1 MKKRTKILSVIM
13 AGTIAGTI
21 ALSGCSL
28 VSADPQADM
37 NQVIA
42 EVDVTASEELD
53 TIAQSVLGND
63 VSLSDYDDAIT
74 STEIYKRDLVALFLG
89 SASSLLSDG
98 TTTYGEA
105 FETLAET
112 LVQNEILIQYTTMAT
127 LADMVEDK
135 IYSSADAAVAAF
147 NAFETD
153 AARYE
158 WILAYQAEKYEYYE
172 GEEISYVSLVQ
183 YTLYSSI
190 NSTID
195 GYEEDYLD
203 IDDDDDTSSATLPTN
218 VDTEVDNYY
227 PVKDGKLD
235 YGIYTGYGD
244 YLISDS
250 GAYSEDALEGSTRY
264 TRMKAYNDFI
274 QLLDSNYLI
283 TDDDDIRDVL
293 SLNYVQNQ
301 YVNLLCEQMINN
313 YFELYEYALEED
325 LASGD
330 YKWVQER
337 YEELLMQQ
345 EASYTEDYTALESA
359 MSSMSSE
366 SFILYAPSTDN
377 GNKFG
382 YVYNIL
388 LPFSQSQSDT
398 LTALSTLL
406 DNGTIDEDDYYYYR
420 NQLLKNVTTTDQ
432 RSSWFNGG
440 VDYSFTASEYFNE
453 NEYYGS
459 SDILFFE
466 NNLTNSDRYEALE
479 NYYGR
484 YTYNGIAIQNDDDS
498 YTLIAN
504 ELDIDDMMAEISS
517 YLEFVGGL
525 EGKDY
530 TFTWYNGTSDFE
542 WDQKNGNTGFYSSDI
557 EFTYTDSSSK
567 YYGDVNYE
575 NFIYAYG
582 KIDFTD
588 FVATDLMN
596 PESDS
601 YTIMS
606 VVNELQYAYTTD
618 TSVLS
623 EYVGYSVSA
632 YSTSYVEEFEYAC
645 QKAISDY
652 GAGTF
657 MVLATDYG
665 WHIIYVTYVLETGAQ
680 YTPVWSRISTEGT
693 FENLFYEMLRSS
705 ALESASTEYQSSLLL
720 ALYIEDETVTIY
732 EDAYSDLAS
741 LSTTLS

>member
-42 EVDVTASEELD
+42 EVDITSAGELD
-53 TIAQSVLGND
+53 TVAKSVLGGD
-63 VSLSDYDDAIT
+63 VTLSDYTGAIT
-74 STEIYKRDLVALFLG
+74 STEIHKRDLVALFLG

-98 TTTYGEA
+98 STTYGEA

-127 LADMVEDK
+127 LADMVENGEEE
-135 IYSSADAAVAAF
+135 YSFSSADAAVEAF
-147 NAFETD
+147 TAKSEVE
-153 AARYE
+153 RYE
-158 WILAYQAEKYEYYE
+158 WILGYQSEKYEEYE
-172 GEEISYVSLVQ
+172 GEEIDYVSLVK

-195 GYEEDYLD
+195 GYEEDVLGL
-203 IDDDDDTSSATLPTN
+203 DDDDDSSSATLPTN
-218 VDTEVDNYY
+218 VDTEVENYY
-227 PVKDGKLD
+227 PVDDGGNLK

-244 YLISDS
+244 YLIGGS
-250 GAYSEDALEGSTRY
+250 GIYAYDALEGSTRY

-283 TDDDDIRDVL
+283 TEDDDIRDVL
-293 SLNYVQNQ
+293 SLNYVQSQ

-313 YFELYEYALEED
+313 YFDLYEDELEKD
-325 LASGD
+325 LTSSN
-330 YKWVQER
+330 YKWVEER
-337 YEELLMQQ
+337 YEELLTQQ
-345 EASYTEDYTALESA
+345 TASYDEDYTAFESA

-366 SFILYAPSTDN
+366 SFILYTPTTNN

-398 LTALSTLL
+398 LSALSTLL
-406 DNGTIDEDDYYYYR
+406 ENGTIDDDDYYYYR

-440 VDYSFTASEYFNE
+440 IDYSFDASESKLNYYNGGDE
-453 NEYYGS
+453 NRYL
-459 SDILFFE
+459 LFFE
-466 NNLTNSDRYEALE
+466 NNLTNPERYESLE

-498 YTLIAN
+498 YTLIPN
-504 ELDIDDMMAEISS
+504 ELGIDKMMEEISG
-517 YLEFVGGL
+517 YLAFVGGL
-525 EGKDY
+525 EGKNY
-530 TFTWYNGTSDFE
+530 SLSWNKSD
-542 WDQKNGNTGFYSSDI
+542 GFYSNKTFTKKSD
-557 EFTYTDSSSK
+557 EDEGSK
-567 YYGDVNYE
+567 YYGDIDYE
-575 NFIYAYG
+575 KFIYAYG
-582 KIDFTD
+582 KIDLGSF
-588 FVATDLMN
+588 ASDLMN
-596 PESDS
+596 PDTNN
-601 YTIMS
+601 YKVMS
-606 VVNELQYAYTTD
+606 AVNELQYAYTTD

-632 YSTSYVEEFEYAC
+632 YSTSYVKEFEYAC

-665 WHIIYVTYVLETGAQ
+665 WHIIYVTYVLEQGNT
-680 YTPVWSRISTEGT
+680 YVPDWEKITEEGT

-705 ALESASTEYQSSLLL
+705 ALESASSEYQSSLLL
-720 ALYIEDETVTIY
+720 ALYIEDETVTLH
-732 EDAYSDLAS
+732 EDRYSDLTS